1 MPEAMWIVIGIV
13 STLAIM
19 KRKLKLRGMTKIKIR
34 GHLNGKWKECFEG
47 MEISYEGNNT
57 IFTGRLKDEEHMYKV
72 LNIIRD
78 YNLILISINREV
90 RSNIVSCI
98 FSNLKLKK

>member
-1 MPEAMWIVIGIV
+1 MSETMWIVIGLV

-19 KRKLKLRGMTKIKIR
+19 KRKLKLQRMTKIKIQ
-34 GHLNGKWKECFEG
+34 GHLNGKWMECFEG

-57 IFTGRLKDEEHMYKV
+57 IFTGRLKDEEHMHNV

-78 YNLILISINREV
+78 YNLILISINPE
-90 RSNIVSCI
+90 
-98 FSNLKLKK
+98 